1 MLKFKKDTYDRN
13 ELLSALSLALDL
25 AGWLPL
31 NHATRT
37 AHIAL
42 HVARVMGLSEADVQ
56 DIYAAVFFHDLEL
69 VGNAQMVQL
78 KDQGTEFGNGN
89 IRLANGPGGAGKF
102 LDDMPFSPRT
112 GEYVRWHHST
122 WDDVRDPESIPIG
135 AQILRLADL
144 LELRYDRTKSYVE
157 QRDEHRSWAWEQSGR
172 AFAPAVVE
180 AFLTVSAREKFW
192 LDFTSDRLDLNMRD
206 IQPDLM
212 TKLTR
217 REVEQVANVFA
228 GIIDSK
234 SRFTYRHSRGVADL
248 MERLAPRIL
257 NSEEDIF
264 KIRIA
269 ALLHDLGKLAVP
281 TEILDKPGQLTP
293 YEFEQIKAHPYYT
306 KAILGRVKGFE
317 EIKEWAGNH
326 HENIDGSGY
335 PEHKNKLTT
344 PERLMTVADVYQAL
358 TEERPYRAALS
369 TGKAL
374 EIMADMVKQ
383 GKLCAAGIELL
394 VKVV

>member
-1 MLKFKKDTYDRN
+1 MFKFKKNAYDRN
-13 ELLSALSLALDL
+13 ELLAALSLALDL

-42 HVARVMGLSEADVQ
+42 HIARTMGLREAEVQ
-56 DIYAAVFFHDLEL
+56 DIYVAVFFHDLEL
-69 VGNAQMVQL
+69 VGTARAEQAKQGVDTQL
-78 KDQGTEFGNGN
+78 MNSAPNG
-89 IRLANGPGGAGKF
+89 IGKF
-102 LDDMPFSPRT
+102 LDEMPFSPRA
-112 GEYVRWHHST
+112 GEYVRWHHAS
-122 WDDVRDPESIPIG
+122 WDDVNEQASIPIG

-144 LELRYDRTKSYVE
+144 LELRYDRTRSYDE
-157 QRDEHRSWAWEQSGR
+157 QRDEHRSWVWGQSGG
-172 AFAPAVVE
+172 ALAPAVVE
-180 AFLTVSAREKFW
+180 AFFTVSAREKFW
-192 LDFTSDRLDLNMRD
+192 LDFTSDRLDINMRD
-206 IQPDLM
+206 VQPDL
-212 TKLTR
+212 TAQLTQY
-217 REVEQVANVFA
+217 EVAQVANVFA

-234 SRFTYRHSRGVADL
+234 SRFTYNHSRGVAAL

-257 NSEEDIF
+257 HSEEDIF
-264 KIRIA
+264 RLKIA

-293 YEFEQIKAHPYYT
+293 REFEQIKAHPYYT

-317 EIKEWAGNH
+317 VIKEWAGNH

-335 PEHKNKLTT
+335 PEHKSKLAT

-369 TGKAL
+369 TSQAL
-374 EIMADMVKQ
+374 EIMYGMVKQ
-383 GKLCAAGIELL
+383 GKLCANAVELL
-394 VKVV
+394 IKVV